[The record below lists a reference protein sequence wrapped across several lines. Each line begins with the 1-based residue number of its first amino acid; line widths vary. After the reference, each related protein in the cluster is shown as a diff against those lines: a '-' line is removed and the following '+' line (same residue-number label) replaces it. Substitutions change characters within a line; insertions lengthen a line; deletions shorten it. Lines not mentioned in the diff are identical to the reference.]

1 MRDALN
7 GNPVNNNRVGLSV
20 RMWIWSRENKLPQDF
35 LDYPASVVD
44 EVFHLQNLEG
54 EISDEISSRQ
64 EREKELKAKGMI

>member
-1 MRDALN
+1 
-7 GNPVNNNRVGLSV
+7 
-20 RMWIWSRENKLPQDF
+20 MWIWSRENKLPQDF